1 MKTAAIFVF
10 FASFAFG
17 QDSAKPAPAITI
29 EQQAEWLQARA
40 ELAEAQLAVK
50 TAEARLNAAV
60 KDIQAVCPAV
70 GVNKAGRPE
79 CPPTPAEPAKII
91 KP

>member
-1 MKTAAIFVF
+1 MKTAAILVF
-10 FASFAFG
+10 FASFALG
-17 QDSAKPAPAITI
+17 QDPAKTAPAITL

-50 TAEARLNAAV
+50 TAEARINAAV
-60 KDIQAVCPAV
+60 KDIQTVCPAV
-70 GVNKAGRPE
+70 MNKAGRPE
-79 CPPTPAEPAKII
+79 CPAKPVEPAKII